1 MDNEQVLILR
11 AKKLGV
17 LIRDARQAA
26 GKQIKE
32 CAEALEVSNYMFGAF
47 ERGEKSPSLPELEVL
62 AYYLDIPIK
71 HFWANKVIS
80 EAPHPTEEIEMESFL
95 DKRNRIIG
103 VLLRNA
109 RNEKGYSLKELSE
122 RIDIPSSRISR
133 YEDGKN
139 AVPLP
144 ELEIISRTLDR
155 STYDFLDQQSQVG
168 EWIVEQSAV
177 QDFLDLPKEL
187 QDFLSKPIN
196 RPYVELA
203 ERLSHMSA
211 EKLREVAENLLEISL

>member
-1 MDNEQVLILR
+1 MDNEQVLTLR

-47 ERGEKSPSLPELEVL
+47 ERGEKSPSLPELEML

-71 HFWANKVIS
+71 HFWSNKVVS
-80 EAPHPTEEIEMESFL
+80 EAPHPTEEIEMETFL

-122 RIDIPSSRISR
+122 HTEISSSRISK

-139 AVPLP
+139 AIPLP
-144 ELEIISRTLDR
+144 ELEIISRILDR

-196 RPYVELA
+196 RPYVQLA